1 MKSSNI
7 KLALLVF
14 IMPLYFCCRKV
25 INVNLNNAA
34 PQIVIEGNVTNTA
47 GPYQV
52 QIAQTVAFSADNTFP
67 PVSGAYVKITDV
79 TTGGSELLTEITPGT
94 YSTLLF
100 PQGVPGHTYQLYVL
114 ANGQTYTA
122 TSTMPQPV
130 VMDSLS
136 FQILSNFGKT
146 QINTQANFQDPIG
159 IANYYTFQEYIN
171 SKLLQQTFVFD
182 DRLSDGK
189 YIVSNLY
196 TDSSYISVGDTIA
209 VNMSCVDKNVYNYF
223 NTLQQAADANG
234 FQTATPSN
242 PVTNLSNNALGYFS
256 ASTVNSKRAVVE

>member
-1 MKSSNI
+1 
-7 KLALLVF
+7 
-14 IMPLYFCCRKV
+14 
-25 INVNLNNAA
+25 
-34 PQIVIEGNVTNTA
+34 
-47 GPYQV
+47 
-52 QIAQTVAFSADNTFP
+52 
-67 PVSGAYVKITDV
+67 
-79 TTGGSELLTEITPGT
+79 
-94 YSTLLF
+94 
-100 PQGVPGHTYQLYVL
+100 VPGHTYQLYVL